1 MKSKI
6 HDSSFC
12 EQAKQFKKINI
23 KSMSKKIIGLLLIVV
38 SFSVQ
43 AQDALKA
50 KVLLDKVSA
59 KAKSYKNIKIDFK
72 YSLQNLKEKVNQ
84 ESKGNVILSGN
95 QYVLNFMGVTK
106 LCDGKKIYTI
116 VPEDEEITVSNIGA
130 STAENDTPA
139 KMLTFFNK
147 GFKYAWDI
155 TQNIKGKKIQYI
167 KLTPISSK
175 DERKQILV
183 GVDIA
188 TYQIYN
194 TISIAKNDTK
204 ITMTVNS
211 FQTNQALPKNQFT
224 FAPNKYPKYYINKL
238 D

>member
-106 LCDGKKIYTI
+106 LCDGKKLYSI
-116 VPEDEEITVSNIGA
+116 VAEDEEISISNIGSA
-130 STAENDTPA
+130 DDNDTPA
-139 KMLTFFNK
+139 KMLTFFSK

-155 TQNIKGKKIQYI
+155 TQNIKGKKIQYV

-183 GVDIA
+183 GVDVA
-188 TYQIYN
+188 TNQIYN
-194 TISIAKNDTK
+194 TISVAKNGTK
-204 ITMTVNS
+204 ITLTVNS
-211 FQTNQALPKNQFT
+211 FKTNQTLPKNQFT
-224 FAPNKYPKYYINKL
+224 FVPSKYPKYYINKL